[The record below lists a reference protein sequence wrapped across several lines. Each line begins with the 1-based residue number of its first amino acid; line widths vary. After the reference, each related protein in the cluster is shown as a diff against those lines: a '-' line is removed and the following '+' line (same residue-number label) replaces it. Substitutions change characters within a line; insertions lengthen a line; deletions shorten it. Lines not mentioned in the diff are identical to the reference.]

1 MNKKVIKNEHT
12 FLVDLDSGKKSTFVS
27 AMFDLSSQ
35 AEMLVDEAFASDRPI
50 LMILPSESKQTNSK
64 SVFKPRFQNDFSTL
78 MRQVEKEVYG

>member
-50 LMILPSESKQTNSK
+50 LMILPSESKTGQPLFGMLRKKALLDK
-64 SVFKPRFQNDFSTL
+64 SR
-78 MRQVEKEVYG
+78 